1 MRKLELKRRLR
12 SAVVPTDPGEVK
24 ALLRQLAEPITLF
37 GEREVTHK
45 HKQPHWQQWQQAI
58 ASQPDPAS
66 S

>member
-37 GEREVTHK
+37 GEREVTHT
-45 HKQPHWQQWQQAI
+45 HIQPHQQQWQQAI

>member
-37 GEREVTHK
+37 GEREVIS
-45 HKQPHWQQWQQAI
+45 QAHVT
-58 ASQPDPAS
+58 SPAAAA
-66 S
+66 

>member
-37 GEREVTHK
+37 GEREVIHLHTQTH
-45 HKQPHWQQWQQAI
+45 QQQSQQAI
-58 ASQPDPAS
+58 AGQPELAS
-66 S
+66 P